1 MNPDEQPCTTQ
12 SFGVLAKGTYGFYPA
27 AVRADN
33 MIAVASTTQQNIR
46 SSFSNYGTFVDISA
60 P

>member
-33 MIAVASTTQQNIR
+33 MIAVASTHNKTSDQVFQIMEHL
-46 SSFSNYGTFVDISA
+46 
-60 P
+60 